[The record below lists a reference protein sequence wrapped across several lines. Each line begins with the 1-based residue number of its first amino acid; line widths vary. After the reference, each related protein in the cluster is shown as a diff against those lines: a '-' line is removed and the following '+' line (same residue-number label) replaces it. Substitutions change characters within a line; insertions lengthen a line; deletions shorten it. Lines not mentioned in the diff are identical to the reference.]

1 MIQQNPP
8 GHRPGNPRLP
18 GRAPGS
24 FRHRRSG
31 SPVSPRRTAPDG
43 CKPNSPGWAAT
54 RCWSDEVGYIPFE
67 AKAANLFFQLVS
79 AGAPRAELNLG
90 LPPLEEQGD
99 VEGAR
104 EALRKVTGEGRGGGR
119 LASGLTQRHGDSP
132 RGGLGVDRHHETPA
146 RPTCSC
152 IWGGAAAAGAR
163 GAAGGAGSVAVAV
176 GACRALV
183 RSGLIETVPRRCRGE
198 KWRPWERGSPMELW
212 QMDVVGGIGLA
223 DGSELK
229 ALTGSA
235 GLPRR
240 PCSSVGSAAGWDQ
253 SRPRSR
259 ARSRASERD
268 ATPSFW

>member
-1 MIQQNPP
+1 MD
-8 GHRPGNPRLP
+8 L
-18 GRAPGS
+18 
-24 FRHRRSG
+24 RS
-31 SPVSPRRTAPDG
+31 VTAI
-43 CKPNSPGWAAT
+43 A
-54 RCWSDEVGYIPFE
+54 
-67 AKAANLFFQLVS
+67 
-79 AGAPRAELNLG
+79 
-90 LPPLEEQGD
+90 LEEGS
-99 VEGAR
+99 AW
-104 EALRKVTGEGRGGGR
+104 TGTMR
-119 LASGLTQRHGDSP
+119 LLPAPPAVASG
-132 RGGLGVDRHHETPA
+132 V
-146 RPTCSC
+146 
-152 IWGGAAAAGAR
+152 GAAAAGAR

-235 GLPRR
+235 GLTRR